1 MLLER
6 LTSSGPKRIL
16 ALDGGGIRGAIAL
29 GYLERIEQE
38 LRIRHDD
45 PDLLLRDYFDLIGG
59 TSTGSIIAAGLATG
73 RSVAEIKDLYLRL
86 GPRVFSQRRRLLGRL
101 ESKFDA
107 AALEVELRQQFGDTR
122 LGDEDAITTGLCIVA
137 KRADTRSTWYLLNH
151 PNGRYYPKNKHIRL
165 RDAIRSSTAAP
176 TFFIPQELEVG
187 EGERGAFVDGGVSME
202 NNPALRLFIIAT
214 APGHRFEWPVG
225 RDNILLVSIGTGE
238 SFPKFDLGEVFD
250 NRVWDWAIEIPG
262 MFMEDATWHN
272 QMMLQFLS
280 ESPTAKTIDR
290 EIGTLQGEY
299 LAGKPLLTYLRYNPE
314 LTVQGLSRLGLSHL
328 EARLPQLRAMDE
340 GERVRDLAEIGAAGA
355 TQDVQPDHFPAA
367 FDLPRD

>member
-38 LRIRHDD
+38 LRARHDD
-45 PDLLLRDYFDLIGG
+45 PDLLLCDYFDLIGG